1 MCEICKHMPCLP
13 ACPNFIP
20 PKVSHYCSICREGI
34 YGGERYVEND
44 FGEYIH
50 EDCIKNTTQL
60 LKWMGYTVEIMEDTN
75 EKQTN

>member
-1 MCEICKHMPCLP
+1 MCMICKHTSCLA

-20 PKVSHYCSICREGI
+20 PKAYHYCSICTEGI
-34 YGGERYVEND
+34 YDGERYIEYD

-60 LKWMGYTVEIMEDTN
+60 LKWLGYTVETMEDTN
-75 EKQTN
+75 ERDH